1 MERILTA
8 VAAAA
13 IPPAVWTPPPL
24 GVGVIEEAVTKGF
37 DQFFDK
43 GVLGAFVVFLLV
55 AIGFGGLVIR
65 FLYNEGREREKELVA
80 LLKSVVVV
88 MEGAKTAAATNA
100 TTTEGLKSVL
110 DAIRH
115 ALEELGHEIEKN
127 AQETRHGF
135 ANHGM
140 SITSIAEILRGMRRD
155 G

>member
-1 MERILTA
+1 MMEPLA
-8 VAAAA
+8 LAAAYPGSLG
-13 IPPAVWTPPPL
+13 PPLL

-37 DQFFDK
+37 DQFFDR
-43 GVLGAFVVFLLV
+43 GVLGAVVVFLLV
-55 AIGFGGLVIR
+55 AIGVGGLVIR
-65 FLYNEGREREKELVA
+65 FLYNEGREREKELVD

-100 TTTEGLKSVL
+100 TTTEGLRSVL

-115 ALEELGHEIEKN
+115 ALEELGHESEKN
-127 AQETRHGF
+127 AQEMRHGF
-135 ANHGM
+135 ANNGM